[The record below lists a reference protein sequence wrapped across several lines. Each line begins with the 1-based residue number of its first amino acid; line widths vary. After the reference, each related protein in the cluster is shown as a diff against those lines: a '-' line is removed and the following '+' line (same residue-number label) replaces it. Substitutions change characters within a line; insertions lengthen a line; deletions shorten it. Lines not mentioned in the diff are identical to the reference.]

1 MMVADSETVRRLSFG
16 RDRNRTL
23 WVGVMAQAAVILA
36 AICIGIAILY
46 VAEIISGVRVLAT
59 VVAIAALAGLI
70 GVAAIAAHW
79 VQGGLAGRVDI
90 LSQALEASPDAQLIV
105 APDGRVAYANTAFN
119 NLLPPM
125 MARCSTVSPAPSPA
139 PRRAPISS
147 ACAAR
152 RWPAGAPS
160 PRCRCATRAASPPA
174 GSTSPSTRS
183 PAGPATAS
191 GTSRTSPPATRWRR

>member
-16 RDRNRTL
+16 RDRNRSL
-23 WVGVMAQAAVILA
+23 WVGVMAQATVILA

-105 APDGRVAYANTAFN
+105 APGRPRH
-119 NLLPPM
+119 LCQRRPQQ
-125 MARCSTVSPAPSPA
+125 PAP
-139 PRRAPISS
+139 
-147 ACAAR
+147 
-152 RWPAGAPS
+152 
-160 PRCRCATRAASPPA
+160 TR
-174 GSTSPSTRS
+174 
-183 PAGPATAS
+183 
-191 GTSRTSPPATRWRR
+191 